1 MRQKELL
8 KIAYD
13 ALDKNIQI
21 TAIKDSML
29 DAAKQGKSYYEGRIE
44 PEYLLFD
51 EDAFVSYF
59 FDLGYYVRTEYSK
72 RKGLKFFIGWGN
84 LTYEI

>member
-1 MRQKELL
+1 MRKEELL
-8 KIAYD
+8 KITYEY
-13 ALDKNIQI
+13 LEKNIQI
-21 TAIKDSML
+21 TAIKDGML
-29 DAAKQGKSYYEGRIE
+29 DAAKQGKTNYKGRIE

-59 FDLGYYVRTEYSK
+59 FDLGYYVRTEYSE

-84 LTYEI
+84 LIYEN

>member
-1 MRQKELL
+1 MTQKELL
-8 KIAYD
+8 KITYE

-29 DAAKQGKSYYEGRIE
+29 EAAKQGKSYYEGRIE

-51 EDAFVSYF
+51 EDAFLSYF
-59 FDLGYYVRTEYSK
+59 SDLGYYVRTEKTK
-72 RKGLKFFIGWGN
+72 RKGLDFFIGWGN
-84 LTYEI
+84 LRYVD

>member
-8 KIAYD
+8 KITYES
-13 ALDKNIQI
+13 LDKNIQI
-21 TAIKDSML
+21 TAIKDCIL
-29 DAAKQGKSYYEGRIE
+29 EAAKQGKSCYEGIIK

-51 EDAFVSYF
+51 EDAFASYF

-72 RKGLKFFIGWGN
+72 RKGLEFFIGWGN
-84 LTYEI
+84 LNYEI